1 MLQLQTT
8 RPPKTFNHH
17 PNIGSSISASNPR
30 QAQSF
35 RVERAGTHYGRAL
48 LKQDKLPEAIRIFRG
63 RQGRLAEVAEAFSRV
78 LRLHPEDAGAH
89 NNLGNVLALQGKHEE
104 DVRQF
109 EETVRLK

>member
-17 PNIGSSISASNPR
+17 PNIGSPTSAPNPR

-48 LKQDKLPEAIRIFRG
+48 LKQDKLPEAIRSFS
-63 RQGRLAEVAEAFSRV
+63 ATVAPRPD
-78 LRLHPEDAGAH
+78 LDASPCG
-89 NNLGNVLALQGKHEE
+89 LGTALME
-104 DVRQF
+104 
-109 EETVRLK
+109 